1 LSRGL
6 AGGLVRA
13 FARQRRAFGSSRRSS
28 RRSWR
33 DGRAGRRRPGS
44 SPGRRTLQ
52 AAPDFERVVSDVSVT
67 DPRHPLFGQPLR
79 LLSLTCSRGPSFVA
93 VALPDGRRRL
103 IRRAATDLERPLV
116 AEAALP
122 RISVR
127 ALLPLARHIRS
138 MLATSQE
145 EACRADIALSSPPPP
160 TAEPPSGVASTAMAG
175 AADHDAGPAGS
186 AGRPAAPARPGR
198 RGASC

>member
-1 LSRGL
+1 MNDDL
-6 AGGLVRA
+6 ASA
-13 FARQRRAFGSSRRSS
+13 TSAARSS
-28 RRSWR
+28 CPPICPSRSGPRSWA
-33 DGRAGRRRPGS
+33 D
-44 SPGRRTLQ
+44 RTLRT
-52 AAPDFERVVSDVSVT
+52 APDFERVVPDVSVT

-103 IRRAATDLERPLV
+103 IRRAATDLERPL
-116 AEAALP
+116 APGAALP

-145 EACRADIALSSPPPP
+145 EACRADISPCSPPAPP
-160 TAEPPSGVASTAMAG
+160 AAAESPSGAASTAMAN
-175 AADHDAGPAGS
+175 AADRDAGPAGP
-186 AGRPAAPARPGR
+186 AARPAAPARPGR
-198 RGASC
+198 RGAPC